1 MKIMER
7 HQLSGV
13 KRELEAS
20 KDDIS
25 WGYRIRSY
33 VPDASRIKDLRTGI
47 EVSDCN
53 RVLDGD
59 PDVFIEAGSRHE
71 LHHSGEQ
78 RHAFLLMFGG

>member
-7 HQLSGV
+7 HQLSGA
-13 KRELEAS
+13 KRELEFS
-20 KDDIS
+20 KDDIFG
-25 WGYRIRSY
+25 GYRIRSY

-59 PDVFIEAGSRHE
+59 PDVFIEAGLRHG
-71 LHHSGEQ
+71 L
-78 RHAFLLMFGG
+78 RHG